1 MRNPEK
7 LERAGGERAPKD
19 RTRVLKGIGKVA
31 VKGAKG
37 GK

>member
-7 LERAGGERAPKD
+7 LERAGGERPPKD
-19 RTRVLKGIGKVA
+19 RDRVKRGLGAIA
-31 VKGAKG
+31 IKGAKK